1 MAHSILSGEGK
12 KDFIIARRQLD
23 EDYDRVTLLPVYLIV
38 GAPEDTEVSEMKE
51 ILEKAGEYEPTM
63 WREFR
68 VLSNDQ
74 WEEQENWTYDAHHIL
89 DWAITLRH
97 EERLLE
103 CVHEPA
109 LHGTT
114 YDELVGRLNLEKRI
128 TLRLPWT
135 LHVALSRASGDRT
148 LNSFCIKTLADAVG
162 YKEEVEQFEALREAQ
177 RRKPGRPKKVQDSE

>member
-1 MAHSILSGEGK
+1 MPLSILSGEGK
-12 KDFIIARRQLD
+12 KDFIIARRELD
-23 EDYDRVTLLPVYLIV
+23 EEDDRVTLIPVYLIV

-51 ILEKAGEYEPTM
+51 ILEKAGEYEPAM

-68 VLSNDQ
+68 VVPNDQ
-74 WEEQENWTYDAHHIL
+74 WEDRDNWTIQIDHIQ
-89 DWAITLRH
+89 DWAVNLRNA
-97 EERLLE
+97 ERLLE

-109 LHGTT
+109 PHGTT

-135 LHVALSRASGDRT
+135 LHVALSRAAGNMT
-148 LNSFCIKTLADAVG
+148 LNSFCIKTLADSVG
-162 YKEEVEQFEALREAQ
+162 YKDEVEEFEAL